1 MSNYDQKSAH
11 QLFWNLFPFLKQV
24 LFYISLALRLYRT
37 NDLSLSCRQQV
48 LLGLYLLS
56 FSVHYPLFSTNELFS
71 LDPVVVIVHGGFLPT
86 LPVWNIAEV
95 IFVFHHFVQSEAP
108 FFLQKRLE
116 ELFLMRNLKWTW
128 FVKVFKNIV
137 SLYWGYFSIKPVI
150 IDFTF
155 LRLRYIL
162 EGLVDL
168 DKLLLAL
175 FAVIVILRVMLNGES
190 PVSIFYLVDRCV
202 SWYAQNFV
210 ACLCFLGIMLIE
222 ELRFFFIY
230 EIVIVKKLFESLIGI
245 F

>member
-1 MSNYDQKSAH
+1 M
-11 QLFWNLFPFLKQV
+11 
-24 LFYISLALRLYRT
+24 
-37 NDLSLSCRQQV
+37 
-48 LLGLYLLS
+48 
-56 FSVHYPLFSTNELFS
+56 
-71 LDPVVVIVHGGFLPT
+71 
-86 LPVWNIAEV
+86 
-95 IFVFHHFVQSEAP
+95 
-108 FFLQKRLE
+108 
-116 ELFLMRNLKWTW
+116 
-128 FVKVFKNIV
+128 
-137 SLYWGYFSIKPVI
+137 
-150 IDFTF
+150 
-155 LRLRYIL
+155 